1 MAYTYVCLYLINAS
15 HYGYLKGSHGYEHTH
30 DGASGFQLLYRIV
43 IESVSE
49 HLRELSFL
57 LVRFVGER
65 FDPGGTVITRS
76 AAVAVAVVAGSVG
89 VSRCLRTGR
98 LLAHCL
104 QRA

>member
-1 MAYTYVCLYLINAS
+1 MSSMAYTYVCLYLINAS
-15 HYGYLKGSHGYEHTH
+15 LKGSHGYEHTH

-76 AAVAVAVVAGSVG
+76 AAVAVVAGSVG

>member
-1 MAYTYVCLYLINAS
+1 MSSMAYTYVCLYLINAS
-15 HYGYLKGSHGYEHTH
+15 HKGSHGYEHTH